1 MDFKNQDNDLKY
13 KKQLKQKLSE
23 IDDAEEV

>member
-13 KKQLKQKLSE
+13 KKQLKQKLNE